1 MWYDAEPM
9 PPDAHP
15 TCGGGGGGVHWGP
28 VRWVLSMEQVIS
40 MAVPQAL
47 SMAGRV
53 RALVCWCVP
62 AGRRCQFSLETL
74 KETDVLVSNT
84 CGMGTCE
91 KSFQPPASVV
101 AGLLLLLRDFLPD
114 WEGLPKT
121 SPEILKLAGAG
132 QTQPYAMRERLRE
145 LLPTVVR
152 SPGRPSSRLA
162 EPCEQCEQCPMMKI
176 PVAIRDYLM
185 AHPGSVDGKG
195 ERRTYSD
202 DFRRFVVG
210 LTGPGQIAEGM
221 SDHGLADLVGVSR
234 TTLYDWMHPKSKEET
249 PSSVPPVALTEEPTA
264 AEAGASEAAP
274 SVNAP
279 PAPEGGDEPPPS
291 DVSVPSSEI
300 APEVGA
306 ESPDDDLAKISDAHM
321 ATVVRLWNAWEGT
334 FQAFCDMV
342 RTEHRIHF
350 GDTRIRDILH
360 VFGMRQ
366 PTRRT
371 PVEAP
376 WSSNTF
382 RMLFPG
388 AQWLGDGKDIVV
400 IWGVQRFVF
409 SLELMLDV
417 ASNAAVG
424 LDVSKAESAKAVEHA
439 YQAGKEACGG
449 VPPIATSLDN
459 KPCNHSPEAK
469 AALDDTIV
477 LRSTPGRGQAKAP
490 LEGAFGLL
498 EQELP
503 PLIVT
508 GDTDEEKAAEFL
520 WFVVTAYYTG
530 RNGRPRR
537 RMGGLSPAQAYANA
551 RLTPEDIER
560 ATRYFREL
568 QDRDEQARLT
578 RDARLDPVRI
588 ALLTQGLAKLGIP
601 DPDNSLAK
609 SLAYYCRDAIVRG
622 LATFESK
629 RDVDTIPAKEAD
641 HGRYLGGIIR
651 NLHTQ
656 LELDRFSIYIM
667 EQRLRCRD
675 LTLEPLKRAAG
686 ELRSTLP
693 VIELPQAFVDRALNA
708 TYAVDFRFWAQS
720 ANDAL
725 AALPAAS
732 REKCY
737 QALTLRVSASF
748 KVDQG
753 RRADLIDSLAEAL
766 ATAA

>member
-1 MWYDAEPM
+1 M

-28 VRWVLSMEQVIS
+28 VRWVPDIEPVIS

-47 SMAGRV
+47 FMAGRV
-53 RALVCWCVP
+53 RGLS
-62 AGRRCQFSLETL
+62 RRCAPRARRCLFSLDGL
-74 KETDVLVSNT
+74 KDTGVLVSNT

-101 AGLLLLLRDFLPD
+101 AGLLLLLREFLPD
-114 WEGLPKT
+114 WDGLPKT

-152 SPGRPSSRLA
+152 SPGRPSSRPA
-162 EPCEQCEQCPMMKI
+162 EPYEQCDQCPMMKI
-176 PVAIRDYLM
+176 PVAIRDYVM

-221 SDHGLADLVGVSR
+221 SDRGLADLVGVPL
-234 TTLYDWMHPKSKEET
+234 TTLYDWMHPQAKDESS
-249 PSSVPPVALTEEPTA
+249 PSGPPSPLIEEPTDA
-264 AEAGASEAAP
+264 DAGASEPAP
-274 SVNAP
+274 SVDAP

-291 DVSVPSSEI
+291 DVSVPS
-300 APEVGA
+300 PEVGP
-306 ESPDDDLAKISDAHM
+306 EVGTDSPDDDLARISDANTAM
-321 ATVVRLWNAWEGT
+321 VVRLWKAWEGT

-382 RMLFPG
+382 RILFPN
-388 AQWLGDGKDIVV
+388 AQWLGDGKDVVV
-400 IWGVQRFVF
+400 IWGEQRFVF
-409 SLELMLDV
+409 NLELMLDV
-417 ASNAAVG
+417 ASNAAMG
-424 LDVSKAESAKAVEHA
+424 LYVSRAESAKAVEHA
-439 YQAGKEACGG
+439 YEEGKDACGG

-477 LRSTPGRGQAKAP
+477 LRSTPGRGQAKSP

-498 EQELP
+498 QQELP
-503 PLIVT
+503 PLVLT

-520 WFVVTAYYTG
+520 WFVLTAYYTG
-530 RNGRPRR
+530 RNGRPRKKL
-537 RMGGLSPAQAYANA
+537 GGLSPAQACA
-551 RLTPEDIER
+551 RSKHTQEDIDR
-560 ATRYFREL
+560 AVKYFREL

-588 ALLTQGLAKLGIP
+588 TLLTEGLAKLGIP
-601 DPDNSLAK
+601 DPDNRLAR

>member
-1 MWYDAEPM
+1 
-9 PPDAHP
+9 
-15 TCGGGGGGVHWGP
+15 
-28 VRWVLSMEQVIS
+28 
-40 MAVPQAL
+40 MAVPQVL

-53 RALVCWCVP
+53 RGLGRWCAP
-62 AGRRCQFSLETL
+62 TGRRCLFSLDSL
-74 KETDVLVSNT
+74 KDTGGLVSNT
-84 CGMGTCE
+84 SGMGTCE

-101 AGLLLLLRDFLPD
+101 AGLLLLLREFLPD
-114 WEGLPKT
+114 WDGLPKT

-152 SPGRPSSRLA
+152 SPGRPSSRPA
-162 EPCEQCEQCPMMKI
+162 EPYEQCDQCPMMKI
-176 PVAIRDYLM
+176 PVAIRDYVM

-221 SDHGLADLVGVSR
+221 SDRGLADLVGVPL
-234 TTLYDWMHPKSKEET
+234 TTLYDWMHPQAKDESS
-249 PSSVPPVALTEEPTA
+249 PSGPPSPLIEEPTDA
-264 AEAGASEAAP
+264 DAGASEPAP
-274 SVNAP
+274 SVDAP

-291 DVSVPSSEI
+291 DVSVPS
-300 APEVGA
+300 PEVGP
-306 ESPDDDLAKISDAHM
+306 EVGTDSPDDDLARISDANTAM
-321 ATVVRLWNAWEGT
+321 VVRLWKAWEGT

-382 RMLFPG
+382 RILFPN
-388 AQWLGDGKDIVV
+388 AQWLGDGKDVVV
-400 IWGVQRFVF
+400 IWGEQRFVF
-409 SLELMLDV
+409 NLELMLDV
-417 ASNAAVG
+417 ASNAAMG
-424 LDVSKAESAKAVEHA
+424 LYVSRAESAKAVEHA
-439 YQAGKEACGG
+439 YEEGKDACGG

-469 AALDDTIV
+469 AALGDTIV
-477 LRSTPGRGQAKAP
+477 LRSTPGRGQAKSP
-490 LEGAFGLL
+490 LEGAFGLFQ
-498 EQELP
+498 QELP
-503 PLIVT
+503 PLVLT

-520 WFVVTAYYTG
+520 WFVLTAYYTG
-530 RNGRPRR
+530 RNGRPRKKL
-537 RMGGLSPAQAYANA
+537 GGLSPAQACA
-551 RLTPEDIER
+551 RSKHTQEDIDR
-560 ATRYFREL
+560 AVKYFREL

-588 ALLTQGLAKLGIP
+588 TLLTEGLAKLGIP
-601 DPDNSLAK
+601 DPENSLAK

-656 LELDRFSIYIM
+656 LELDRFSVYIM

-748 KVDQG
+748 KVDQR